1 MPDNTELMKRLAYAY
16 KKQGKIDEMIIE
28 YERLMDEGVEDV
40 ASLRDLASA
49 YGQQGRQDEQISTL
63 TSKLSS
69 LQIESMDVD
78 KKLKKKLSTLSVA
91 TNQKQTIEDIFAV
104 QICGIQPLS

>member
-28 YERLMDEGVEDV
+28 YERLMDEVVDDV

-63 TSKLSS
+63 KKILDFDPNNSSVQLS
-69 LQIESMDVD
+69 LIH
-78 KKLKKKLSTLSVA
+78 
-91 TNQKQTIEDIFAV
+91 I
-104 QICGIQPLS
+104 